1 MIPPSGKW
9 FVQPPPWAVL
19 DFDNPILKD
28 VQHVASGAAP
38 LRNRGKYN
46 DTFRTSATP
55 PVPVRQ
61 PTGISYNL
69 TGSTGY
75 LATNA
80 GGWVNARTDWTA
92 YVFGVPR
99 SVTSNNGAIATMA
112 ETPGST
118 VRDRSLYIT
127 STSKFVGNAYDTNN
141 RSITS
146 TSSLVVDAPF
156 SGAIR
161 ATSTQL
167 SLFINGVSDAT
178 PVTLTA
184 AGYGAYASPELIIGY
199 GRVGGTGTNTAPS
212 EFDLSL
218 LVWWSRALTDAEILS
233 LHEFPWQVFK
243 SPKRIFVPE
252 VVSGTTNDLLADN
265 LQSTS
270 SVSTPTL
277 GQTHVLLANDLQSTS
292 SLSTP
297 TVGQVHVLLADNL
310 QSASSLSTPSISQT
324 HVLLA
329 DNLQSVS
336 TLSTPSTGGTLNAL
350 LANDL
355 QSVSTL
361 SIPVLRQKK
370 QINYAASAT
379 IGSLSAITFY
389 HNSGKWYGY

>member
-28 VQHVASGAAP
+28 VQHVASGSAP
-38 LRNRGKYN
+38 FLNRGRYN
-46 DTFRTSATP
+46 DSFRTSATP

-80 GGWVNARTDWTA
+80 GGWVNAKTDWTV
-92 YVFGVPR
+92 YVFGIPR
-99 SVTSNNGAIATMA
+99 SVTVNSSIAIVA
-112 ETPGST
+112 EAPGSGT
-118 VRDRSLYIT
+118 RDRSIQINAT
-127 STSKFVGNAYDTNN
+127 GKVVGSTFDTAN
-141 RSITS
+141 RSIVS
-146 TSSLVVDAPF
+146 TTSLVLNAPA
-156 SGAIR
+156 SAALR
-161 ATSTQL
+161 ATS
-167 SLFINGVSDAT
+167 SAFSVFVNGVSDAT

-184 AGYGAYASPELIIGY
+184 SGFGTYASPEVVLGY
-199 GRVGGTGTNTAPS
+199 GGSGTGFGSALAS
-212 EFDLSL
+212 QFDLSL
-218 LVWWSRALTDAEILS
+218 AVWWSRALTDAELLS

-292 SLSTP
+292 SVSTP

-324 HVLLA
+324 YVLLA

>member
-28 VQHVASGAAP
+28 VQHVASGSAP
-38 LRNRGKYN
+38 FLNRGRYN
-46 DTFRTSATP
+46 DSFRTSATP

-80 GGWVNARTDWTA
+80 GGWVNAKTDWTV
-92 YVFGVPR
+92 YVLGIPR
-99 SVTSNNGAIATMA
+99 SVSVVSAIATIA
-112 ETPGST
+112 EAPGSGT
-118 VRDRSLYIT
+118 RDRSIQINAT
-127 STSKFVGNAYDTNN
+127 GKVVGSTFDTAN
-141 RSITS
+141 RAIVS
-146 TSSLVVDAPF
+146 TTSLVLNAPA
-156 SGAIR
+156 SAALR
-161 ATSTQL
+161 ATS
-167 SLFINGVSDAT
+167 SAFSVFVNGVSDAT

-184 AGYGAYASPELIIGY
+184 SGFGTYASPEVVLGY
-199 GRVGGTGTNTAPS
+199 GGSGTGFGPTLAS
-212 EFDLSL
+212 QFDLSL
-218 LVWWSRALTDAEILS
+218 AIWWSRALTDAELLS

-277 GQTHVLLANDLQSTS
+277 GQTHGLLANDLQSTS

>member
-28 VQHVASGAAP
+28 VQHVASGSAP
-38 LRNRGKYN
+38 FLNRGRYN
-46 DTFRTSATP
+46 DSFRTSATP

-80 GGWVNARTDWTA
+80 GGWVNAKTDWTV
-92 YVFGVPR
+92 YVLGIPR
-99 SVTSNNGAIATMA
+99 SVSVVSAIATIA
-112 ETPGST
+112 EAPGSGT
-118 VRDRSLYIT
+118 RDRSIQIN
-127 STSKFVGNAYDTNN
+127 SVGKVIGGGYDTAN
-141 RSITS
+141 RQVIS
-146 TSSLVVDAPF
+146 TSSLTANTPASAAVR
-156 SGAIR
+156 G
-161 ATSTQL
+161 TSSAL
-167 SLFINGVSDAT
+167 SVFVNGVNDAT
-178 PVTLTA
+178 PVTMTA
-184 AGYGAYASPELIIGY
+184 AGFGSYTSPEVIFGY
-199 GRVGGTGTNTAPS
+199 GGSAAGFAATLAS
-212 EFDLSL
+212 QFDLSL
-218 LVWWSRALTDAEILS
+218 GIYWSRALTDAELLS

-277 GQTHVLLANDLQSTS
+277 GQTHGLLANDLQTTS

-389 HNSGKWYGY
+389 HNGGKWYGY